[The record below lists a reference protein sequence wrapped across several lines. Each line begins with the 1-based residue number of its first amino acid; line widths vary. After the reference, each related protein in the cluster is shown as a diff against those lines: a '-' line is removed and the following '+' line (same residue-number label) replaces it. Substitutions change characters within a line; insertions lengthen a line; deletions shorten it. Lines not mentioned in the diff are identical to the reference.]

1 MEIHKAKWEILWKWW
16 SEYSQFVAVCFFWAK
31 LLLRKLDIS
40 EALSSVGTPG
50 KKTSIILRTAGD
62 PQSKEQNAE
71 IEKSLAQSNTLKKS

>member
-1 MEIHKAKWEILWKWW
+1 M
-16 SEYSQFVAVCFFWAK
+16 AVCFFWAK

-62 PQSKEQNAE
+62 PKSKEQNAE
-71 IEKSLAQSNTLKKS
+71 IEKSLALSQIHPKKVNVDVTSTLWFSKP